1 MKDLLA
7 NTNKEIVRIHKLQG
21 EAITKDFQKLKAVEM
36 RNRDKWYKNYKKY
49 YNKKVKKHKQ

>member
-1 MKDLLA
+1 VKDLLA

-36 RNRDKWYKNYKKY
+36 RNRDK
-49 YNKKVKKHKQ
+49 